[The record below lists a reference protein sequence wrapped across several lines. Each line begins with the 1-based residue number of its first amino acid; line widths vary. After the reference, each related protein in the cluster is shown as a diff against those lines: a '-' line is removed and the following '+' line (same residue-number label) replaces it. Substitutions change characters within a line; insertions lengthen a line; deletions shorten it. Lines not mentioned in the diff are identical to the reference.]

1 MSLKVKEFNNDLMVE
16 NDVNKWLSENGDKK
30 IIDIKYSADENSS
43 NLLIVYEED

>member
-30 IIDIKYSADENSS
+30 
-43 NLLIVYEED
+43 LLI